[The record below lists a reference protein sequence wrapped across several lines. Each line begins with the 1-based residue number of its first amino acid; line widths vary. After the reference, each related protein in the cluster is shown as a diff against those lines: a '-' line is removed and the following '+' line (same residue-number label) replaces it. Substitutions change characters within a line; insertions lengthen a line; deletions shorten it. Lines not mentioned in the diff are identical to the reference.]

1 MRNKGMPRRRS
12 QSGQAAVEFA
22 LLAPILML
30 LLFGVVQLARVYYT
44 YHTLQKALR
53 GGTGF
58 IAHTS
63 NVNYCDDQNQSF
75 LNARN
80 YIVFGNLQGSG
91 TPVVKGL
98 TPDMIQIIPERAD
111 SDTATVVQCS
121 CSEDGAGCDINS
133 AGRAPDY
140 VVVNLGVTGFAVDVR
155 FPFVTLGSIPLH
167 PSVRMAVT
175 GG

>member
-1 MRNKGMPRRRS
+1 MKP
-12 QSGQAAVEFA
+12 QHQDQKGQAVIEFA
-22 LLAPILML
+22 LLAPILIL

-53 GGTGF
+53 GGAGF
-58 IAHTS
+58 IAHMNS
-63 NVNYCDDQNQSF
+63 VNFCDDQNESF
-75 LNARN
+75 IDARN

-91 TPVVKGL
+91 NPVVNGL
-98 TPDMIQIIPERAD
+98 TPEMVQIIPERAEVD
-111 SDTATVVQCS
+111 TGSVALCACSD
-121 CSEDGAGCDINS
+121 DGASCDTTS

-140 VVVNLGVTGFAVDVR
+140 VVVNLGDAGFPVDVR
-155 FPFVTLGSIPLH
+155 FPFLTLGTIPLH

>member
-1 MRNKGMPRRRS
+1 MRRRR
-12 QSGQAAVEFA
+12 QQNQKGQAALEFA

-53 GGTGF
+53 GGAGF
-58 IAHTS
+58 IAHLS
-63 NVNYCDDQNQSF
+63 DVNYCDDQNESF
-75 LNARN
+75 LDARN

-91 TPVVKGL
+91 SPVVNGL
-98 TPDMIQIIPERAD
+98 TPEMVQIIPERAD
-111 SDTATVVQCS
+111 VDTASVALCACS
-121 CSEDGAGCDINS
+121 SDGASCDITS

-140 VVVNLGVTGFAVDVR
+140 VVVNLGEAGFPVDVR
-155 FPFVTLGSIPLH
+155 FPFLTLGAIPLH

>member
-1 MRNKGMPRRRS
+1 MKMTS
-12 QSGQAAVEFA
+12 QYTNQRGQAAVELA
-22 LLAPILML
+22 LLLPILML

-53 GGTGF
+53 SGAGF
-58 IAHTS
+58 IAHLS
-63 NVNYCDDQNQSF
+63 NVNFCDDQNETF
-75 LNARN
+75 LDARN
-80 YIVFGNLQGSG
+80 YIVFGNQEGSG
-91 TPVVKGL
+91 APVVNGL
-98 TPDMIQIIPERAD
+98 TPEMVQIIPERAD
-111 SDTATVVQCS
+111 VDTATIEQCA
-121 CSEDGAGCDINS
+121 CSEDGASCDITS

-140 VVVNLGVTGFAVDVR
+140 VVVNFGATGFPVDVR